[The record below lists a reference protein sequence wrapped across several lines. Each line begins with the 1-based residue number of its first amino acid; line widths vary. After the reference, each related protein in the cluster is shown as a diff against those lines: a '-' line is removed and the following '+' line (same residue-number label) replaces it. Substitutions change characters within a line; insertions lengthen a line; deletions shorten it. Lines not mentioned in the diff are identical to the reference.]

1 MGTGGPC
8 SLVGI
13 RGGLARPKRQQEPA
27 HTGHPVGHVEKL
39 DFVLGA
45 GAISCAC
52 HVDRGS
58 ERASRDTGEAVA
70 WWELGGPWGGGG
82 EEKGRLGKCR

>member
-13 RGGLARPKRQQEPA
+13 GGDLARPKRQQEPA

-39 DFVLGA
+39 DFVLRA

-58 ERASRDTGEAVA
+58 ERASRDTGEAVV
-70 WWELGGPWGGGG
+70 WWELGWPSGWRRGGKRQIG
-82 EEKGRLGKCR
+82 